1 MSVQHRSRGK
11 AFRDNA
17 QGAESLWH
25 QIMQGGPLTMATKLI
40 ELGDGTLVEVEVQAD
55 EARPISGGAAEKVL
69 DATLARITP
78 MMLKVSRPILEAW
91 EQMNQEMD
99 IESAQVELGFSFE
112 SEGNLY
118 LAKASASANF
128 TVTFSLKPKRNT
140 T

>member
-1 MSVQHRSRGK
+1 M
-11 AFRDNA
+11 
-17 QGAESLWH
+17 
-25 QIMQGGPLTMATKLI
+25 LTMATKLI

-55 EARPISGGAAEKVL
+55 EARPISGGAAEKVM

-78 MMLKVSRPILEAW
+78 MILKVSHPILEAW

-118 LAKASASANF
+118 LARASASANI

-140 T
+140 A